1 MLIADPGE
9 LEKELRQRG
18 FTLIELLI
26 VVAII
31 GIIAAIAIPNLL
43 NAMQRARQKRSMSA
57 MRGISEGIEI
67 YQQDH
72 GFFPDYNDVPV
83 SDLAAEISL
92 YVRPF
97 DPKDGWN
104 RTMWYSAAGDY
115 YTLTCFGKD
124 GTDDGAHPL
133 GTTNHFDCDIL
144 FSAGVFIQWP
154 EGVQNN

>member
-1 MLIADPGE
+1 MEIE
-9 LEKELRQRG
+9 MRQRG

-31 GIIAAIAIPNLL
+31 GMVAAIAIPNLL
-43 NAMQRARQKRSMSA
+43 NAIQRARQKRTMSG

-72 GFFPDYNDVPV
+72 GAYPDYADVPV
-83 SDLAAEISL
+83 SALAGDLEL

-104 RTMWYSAAGDY
+104 RTYWYGASGDY
-115 YTLTCFGKD
+115 YTLISYGSD
-124 GTDDGAHPL
+124 GQDDGAHAL
-133 GTTNHFDCDIL
+133 GETGGFDCDIL
-144 FSAGVFIQWP
+144 FASGVFVQWP
-154 EGVQNN
+154 DGVQQQ

>member
-1 MLIADPGE
+1 M
-9 LEKELRQRG
+9 RQRG

-31 GIIAAIAIPNLL
+31 GMVAAIAIPNLL
-43 NAMQRARQKRSMSA
+43 SAIQRARQKRTMSG

-72 GFFPDYNDVPV
+72 GAYPDYADVPV
-83 SDLAAEISL
+83 SALAGDLEP

-104 RTMWYSAAGDY
+104 RTYWYGASGDGSDMLSIQLTVGWLQSPFDPRVCVSARYDRLKSRFVSS
-115 YTLTCFGKD
+115 T
-124 GTDDGAHPL
+124 
-133 GTTNHFDCDIL
+133 
-144 FSAGVFIQWP
+144 
-154 EGVQNN
+154 

>member
-1 MLIADPGE
+1 MFAYLVQME
-9 LEKELRQRG
+9 SEMRQRG

-43 NAMQRARQKRSMSA
+43 NAMERARQKRTMSA

-67 YQQDH
+67 YEQDH
-72 GFFPDYNDVPV
+72 SFFPNYAGVPV
-83 SDLAAEISL
+83 SALADDISL

-104 RTMWYSAAGDY
+104 RTLWYEAGGDY
-115 YTLTCFGKD
+115 YTLTSFGSD
-124 GTDDGAHPL
+124 GFDDGVHPL
-133 GTTNHFDCDIL
+133 GTTVYFDCDIL

-154 EGVQNN
+154 DGVQQH

>member
-1 MLIADPGE
+1 M
-9 LEKELRQRG
+9 RQRG

-31 GIIAAIAIPNLL
+31 GVVAAIAIPNLL
-43 NAMQRARQKRSMSA
+43 NAIHRARQKRTMSG

-72 GFFPDYNDVPV
+72 GAYPDYADVPV
-83 SDLAAEISL
+83 SALAGDLAL

-104 RTMWYSAAGDY
+104 RTFWYAADGDY
-115 YTLTCFGKD
+115 
-124 GTDDGAHPL
+124 
-133 GTTNHFDCDIL
+133 
-144 FSAGVFIQWP
+144 
-154 EGVQNN
+154 